1 MTSPHWSKVGG
12 YRIVGVLDIG
22 SAKTTCLIA
31 AVGPWAKTLYQTQ
44 SDAQAQTQDQLRVV
58 GVAQQRSH
66 GVTAGVITDLD
77 RADQVTRATI
87 AQAEAMAGV
96 TLDEIA
102 VSVSCAQ
109 LLSQNFRA
117 SADVSSGIVDDDDLA
132 RLHGAGRSYAKHDGR
147 SLIHL
152 NHRGYRIDG
161 SEPLVDPRGMAAK
174 RIMADWHAVTADDA
188 SIQNLLLT
196 IERCYLRA
204 SHMFAAPYASG
215 LATTTKEDRQLGVTC
230 IDFGGGT
237 TTLSVFCD
245 GEFIFTDSLAMGANH
260 ITFDIARALQ
270 TPLAEAERIK
280 ALYGSVISAQSD
292 EHETFSYPLVGEE
305 DGDVNQ
311 TTKAQLSGIIRQ
323 RFGGLAKRIQSR
335 LGEAGV
341 GPYAGDQI
349 VITGGGSQLVG
360 AGTYLSQVLGKRV
373 RLAGPHALSGL
384 PKNMTTPAFATA
396 VGLLEARAMGMG
408 TSAGARLQKGR
419 GSQSYMDR
427 VGSWLR
433 QGF

>member
-1 MTSPHWSKVGG
+1 MASAHWSKVGG
-12 YRIVGVLDIG
+12 DRIIGVLDIG

-31 AVGPWAKTLYQTQ
+31 AVGPWATTQ
-44 SDAQAQTQDQLRVV
+44 SQSQDQLRVV

-77 RADQVTRATI
+77 RAEQVTRATI
-87 AQAEAMAGV
+87 AQAETMAGV
-96 TLDEIA
+96 TLDDIV
-102 VSVSCAQ
+102 VSVSCGQ
-109 LLSQNFRA
+109 LLSRNFRA
-117 SADVSSGIVDDDDLA
+117 SADVASGIVDDDDLA
-132 RLHGAGRSYAKHDGR
+132 RLHGAGRGYAKHDGR

-161 SEPLVDPRGMAAK
+161 SESVVDPRGMAAK
-174 RIMADWHAVTADDA
+174 RITADWHAVTADDA
-188 SIQNLLLT
+188 PIQNLLLT

-215 LATTTKEDRQLGVTC
+215 LATTTEEERQLGITC

-237 TTLSVFCD
+237 TTLSVFSD
-245 GEFIFTDSLAMGANH
+245 GEFMFTDSIAMGANH

-323 RFGGLAKRIQSR
+323 RFGGLAKRIETR
-335 LGEAGV
+335 LSEAGV
-341 GPYAGDQI
+341 GPYTGDQV

-373 RLAGPHALSGL
+373 RIAAPHALSGL
-384 PKNMTTPAFATA
+384 PKIMTTPAFATA
-396 VGLLEARAMGMG
+396 VGLLEARAKDLN
-408 TSAGARLQKGR
+408 TPAVTRRPRGR
-419 GSQSYMDR
+419 RSKSYIDQ
-427 VGSWLR
+427 VGSWLKH
-433 QGF
+433 GF

>member
-1 MTSPHWSKVGG
+1 MTNPHWRKVGG

-22 SAKTTCLIA
+22 SVKTTCLIA
-31 AVGPWAKTLYQTQ
+31 AIGPWT
-44 SDAQAQTQDQLRVV
+44 SERSGGQDRMRVV

-77 RADQVTRATI
+77 RAEQVTRATI

-96 TLDEIA
+96 TLDDIA
-102 VSVSCAQ
+102 VSVSCGQ
-109 LLSQNFRA
+109 LVSQNFRA
-117 SADVSSGIVDDDDLA
+117 SADVASGIVDDDDLA
-132 RLHGAGRSYAKHDGR
+132 RLHGAGRGYAKQEGR

-161 SEPLVDPRGMAAK
+161 SESIVDPRGMAAK

-188 SIQNLLLT
+188 PIQNLLLM
-196 IERCYLRA
+196 IERCYLRV

-215 LATTTKEDRQLGVTC
+215 LATTTEEERQLGITC
-230 IDFGGGT
+230 IDLGGGT
-237 TTLSVFCD
+237 TTLSVFSD
-245 GEFIFTDSLAMGANH
+245 GAFLFTDSLAMGANH

-292 EHETFSYPLVGEE
+292 EHETFSYPLVGGE

-311 TTKAQLSGIIRQ
+311 TTKAQLSEIIRQ
-323 RFGGLAKRIQSR
+323 RFEGLAKRIDTRVS
-335 LGEAGV
+335 EAGV
-341 GPYAGDQI
+341 RPYAGDQI

-360 AGTYLSQVLGKRV
+360 AGTYLSQVLGRRV
-373 RLAGPHALSGL
+373 RIANPVALSGL
-384 PKNMTTPAFATA
+384 PQVMTSPAFATV
-396 VGLLEARAMGMG
+396 VGLLEARASDLHS
-408 TSAGARLQKGR
+408 SATARRPKVR
-419 GSQSYMDR
+419 SSKSYIDR
-427 VGSWLR
+427 VGSWLK

>member
-1 MTSPHWSKVGG
+1 MKNHQWSRVGG

-22 SAKTTCLIA
+22 SAKTTCLIG
-31 AVGPWAKTLYQTQ
+31 AVGPWTNAQ
-44 SDAQAQTQDQLRVV
+44 SQSQDRMRVV

-77 RADQVTRATI
+77 RAEQVTRATI

-102 VSVSCAQ
+102 VSVSCGQ
-109 LLSQNFRA
+109 LHSQNFRA
-117 SADVSSGIVDDDDLA
+117 SADIASGIVDDDDLA
-132 RLHGAGRSYAKHDGR
+132 RLHRAGRGYAQREGR

-152 NHRGYRIDG
+152 NHCGYRIDG
-161 SEPLVDPRGMAAK
+161 LERVVDPRGIAAK

-188 SIQNLLLT
+188 SIQNLLLMV
-196 IERCYLRA
+196 ERCYLRV

-215 LATTTKEDRQLGVTC
+215 LATTTEEERQLGITC

-237 TTLSVFCD
+237 TTLSVFSE
-245 GEFIFTDSLAMGANH
+245 GEFIFADSLAMGANH

-305 DGDVNQ
+305 DGEVNQ
-311 TTKAQLSGIIRQ
+311 TTKAELARIIRQ
-323 RFGGLAKRIQSR
+323 RFGELAKHIETR
-335 LGEAGV
+335 LREAGV

-360 AGTYLSQVLGKRV
+360 VATYLSQMFDKRV
-373 RLAGPHALSGL
+373 RIASPNALSGL
-384 PKNMTTPAFATA
+384 PKVMTTPAFATA
-396 VGLLEARAMGMG
+396 VGLLEARAKELNR
-408 TSAGARLQKGR
+408 AAVARRPKGR
-419 GSQSYMDR
+419 SSKSYLDR
-427 VGSWLR
+427 VGSWLK